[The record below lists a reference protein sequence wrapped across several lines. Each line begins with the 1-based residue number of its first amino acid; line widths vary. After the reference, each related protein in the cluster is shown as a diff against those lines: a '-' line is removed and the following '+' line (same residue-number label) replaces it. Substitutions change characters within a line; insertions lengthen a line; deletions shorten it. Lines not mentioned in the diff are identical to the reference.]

1 MSLNRIS
8 FLEAWEHSRYP
19 RGRPADDLES
29 DEEPDVYQ
37 DLPDSPLSSSFPS
50 TYSRLNFNPY
60 AGPGWTESVV
70 DDDDHN
76 ERQSTFLG
84 LSPTTTRE
92 SHVNIHVHGHV
103 DPARNYSVVPE
114 YDYDSTSLGQAQVG
128 LKEPPRWAVDETTGA
143 FEVSPAKRIGM
154 YALHPMHFAH
164 PGLTP
169 DSTGVY
175 RGNLLLPR
183 SRDSLRFR
191 GSETHSYS

>member
-37 DLPDSPLSSSFPS
+37 DLPESPLSSSFPS

-70 DDDDHN
+70 DDDDQN
-76 ERQSTFLG
+76 ERPSTFLG

-92 SHVNIHVHGHV
+92 SPVQANVPGHV
-103 DPARNYSVVPE
+103 DPGRNYSLVPE
-114 YDYDSTSLGQAQVG
+114 SDYDSTDHGQAQVVI
-128 LKEPPRWAVDETTGA
+128 KEPQWAVDETMGA

-154 YALHPMHFAH
+154 CALQTMH
-164 PGLTP
+164 
-169 DSTGVY
+169 
-175 RGNLLLPR
+175 
-183 SRDSLRFR
+183 
-191 GSETHSYS
+191 